1 MKFVDIYTNRYY
13 NYVISKR
20 SEHVQKDYKLFRSME
35 REPTSKAYFFIPML
49 ANSEFVELLKQANT
63 DSFKMAEVIGVSEA
77 QLRFVTNTASGM
89 RLIKCSSV
97 VITFDNQVSKDTDL
111 YSLYNTNI
119 HEIIEQRKYTNEK
132 C

>member
-63 DSFKMAEVIGVSEA
+63 DI
-77 QLRFVTNTASGM
+77 
-89 RLIKCSSV
+89 RLIIRLVKIQTFTACITLIFTKSSNKENIQTKNV
-97 VITFDNQVSKDTDL
+97 N
-111 YSLYNTNI
+111 SL
-119 HEIIEQRKYTNEK
+119 
-132 C
+132 